1 MHEEEEAMP
10 MESQAEPMEVEDDSP
25 YLDLEGDRELQS
37 YALIKDRVFSH
48 TLAYDPDLLE
58 KIAMDADFLNVWK
71 AIGWEDVP
79 PVWEEGSRLLTIQ
92 FFMLL
97 QEIDNGISFRLF

>member
-25 YLDLEGDRELQS
+25 YLDLEGDRELQA

-48 TLAYDPDLLE
+48 TLAYDLDFLE
-58 KIAMDADFLNVWK
+58 KIGMDAYFL
-71 AIGWEDVP
+71 DVAMNA
-79 PVWEEGSRLLTIQ
+79 WTRGGCSSSSGDSCSYSRRFL
-92 FFMLL
+92 
-97 QEIDNGISFRLF
+97 G